1 MALALIPARG
11 GSKGIP
17 RKNIK
22 SFAGH
27 PLLAWSIVDGINAG
41 LRVIVSTD
49 DEEIAEI
56 AKVYGAEV
64 PFLRPA
70 EIAGDAT
77 LDLPV
82 FQHALTWLKENE
94 NYVPDMVVHLRPTAP
109 IRPEGI
115 IEKAVETL
123 VNHPEASSVRGI
135 TPALQNPYKMWLVHG
150 DVIDPVIVVKHESY
164 NAPRQELPKA
174 YAHTGLIDVVRS
186 ETVMK
191 GSMSGDV
198 IVPVFYSNIYS
209 VDIDTV
215 EDWEKAEKLYEQI
228 RDV

>member
-1 MALALIPARG
+1 M
-11 GSKGIP
+11 
-17 RKNIK
+17 
-22 SFAGH
+22 
-27 PLLAWSIVDGINAG
+27 
-41 LRVIVSTD
+41 
-49 DEEIAEI
+49 
-56 AKVYGAEV
+56 
-64 PFLRPA
+64 
-70 EIAGDAT
+70 
-77 LDLPV
+77 
-82 FQHALTWLKENE
+82 
-94 NYVPDMVVHLRPTAP
+94 
-109 IRPEGI
+109 
-115 IEKAVETL
+115 
-123 VNHPEASSVRGI
+123 
-135 TPALQNPYKMWLVHG
+135 
-150 DVIDPVIVVKHESY
+150 ESY